1 MKVFNEKQVWFVTG
15 SQTLYGPKVLENV
28 AQDSAQIVASF
39 NQSNAISVPMLDKG
53 TVKSPDEILNVCR
66 AANNDPD
73 CVGLVLWMHTFSQA
87 KMWMGVFFH

>member
-28 AQDSAQIVASF
+28 AQDSAQIIASF

-53 TVKSPDEILNVCR
+53 TEIAL
-66 AANNDPD
+66 
-73 CVGLVLWMHTFSQA
+73 L
-87 KMWMGVFFH
+87 